1 MNSIKKLI
9 MIFIILIIAVLGLLL
24 FILKKNNSENNYND
38 NGVYVGED
46 EGEEILPE
54 KDDEGFVD
62 VEDDSIFFSVF
73 NSVERYIYITQ
84 YNILDLDENQQD
96 REGNYVDFD
105 VTKLYLL
112 NIKNENDRLQALYDL
127 LDRNYINSNNISLN
141 NIKKYVSDIDI
152 NTELVPISMKVK
164 YGDNVNTFILN
175 AYLKSDKLVP
185 KKFIVRVNNKNET
198 FSIEFKNDD
207 FITEENQLDI
217 EKNNFNSFEIKNITD
232 EESIL
237 KYLEHFKKITL
248 EYPQVAY
255 ENYFDEEYR
264 EKRFGSLENYKK
276 YINDNLNELQYVQI
290 IKYFTESTTDNNL
303 YYVGID
309 QYENTYV
316 FTKYV
321 SMQYKLKLDNY
332 TIPTDNF
339 KTEYA
344 KASEEKKVQMNIDK
358 FIQMINRHD
367 YKTSYNCLADSFK
380 SNYFNTQEKF
390 ENYIKNNLYE
400 HNKLKFKSVEE
411 KGNNIYACTIQL
423 TDLTEEKSEIK
434 EITIIMKLND
444 NLDFE
449 MSFSM

>member
-1 MNSIKKLI
+1 MNSIKKI
-9 MIFIILIIAVLGLLL
+9 IVIFIILIIFVLGLLL
-24 FILKKNNSENNYND
+24 VIIQKGNNENNYNANSEYIG
-38 NGVYVGED
+38 NGKEVVP
-46 EGEEILPE
+46 EE
-54 KDDEGFVD
+54 DDEGFVE

-73 NSVERYIYITQ
+73 NSVERYIFITQ
-84 YNILDLDENQQD
+84 YNIMDLDENQYD
-96 REGNYVDFD
+96 KNGNYVDFD

-112 NIKNENDRLQALYDL
+112 DIKNENDRLQALYDL
-127 LDRNYINSNNISLN
+127 LDRNYINKNKISLN
-141 NIKKYVSDIDI
+141 NIKQYVSDIDL
-152 NTELVPISMKVK
+152 NTELIPISMKVK

-175 AYLKSDKLVP
+175 AYLKSDKLVQ

-207 FITEENQLDI
+207 LTTEENQLDI
-217 EKNNFNSFEIKNITD
+217 EKNDFNSFEIENITD

-248 EYPQVAY
+248 EYPQIAY

-264 EKRFGSLENYKK
+264 EKRFGNLENYKK
-276 YINDNLNELQYVQI
+276 YINDNLDELQYVQI
-290 IKYFTESTTDNNL
+290 VKYFSDTTTDNNL

-316 FTKYV
+316 FTKYA

-332 TIPTDNF
+332 TIPTDTF
-339 KTEYA
+339 KKEY
-344 KASEEKKVQMNIDK
+344 KAASNEKKVQMNIDK

-380 SNYFNTQEKF
+380 SNYFKTQAEFEK
-390 ENYIKNNLYE
+390 YIKNNFFEY
-400 HNKLKFKSVEE
+400 NKLKFKSFEE
-411 KGNNIYACTIQL
+411 KGNNIYTYTVQL
-423 TDLTEEKSEIK
+423 TDLTDENSEIK

-449 MSFSM
+449 MSFSV